1 MDIHIVFY
9 NPFANCKFSLFN
21 NNNNTQIYQDSLCRV
36 SSMHQVAGMS
46 KEAKDFISR
55 LLQPEPDVRPSAS
68 QVRGVQWRSRKTHF
82 QGEEKG
88 KVYRERET
96 KAGTETV
103 HPFLPAPPPSHS
115 LIFSLPSP
123 PLLASTTVTHTTH
136 TTTRTS
142 FSAAGLG
149 HAARSFRASL
159 PLQFPRADIH

>member
-103 HPFLPAPPPSHS
+103 HPFLPAPTHPLILSYSPSQA
-115 LIFSLPSP
+115 LPCWL
-123 PLLASTTVTHTTH
+123 PLL
-136 TTTRTS
+136 
-142 FSAAGLG
+142 
-149 HAARSFRASL
+149 
-159 PLQFPRADIH
+159 